1 MLEVRSAVTKALEEA
16 RAEKRIASSLE
27 ARVEVMG
34 PAAALG
40 ALREHAEADPAFPG
54 NLANLFIVSSARL
67 REAEGPLSVTVE
79 RASGAKCERCWT
91 YSERVGRLDVH
102 PGVCE
107 RCAKILETR

>member
-1 MLEVRSAVTKALEEA
+1 VTKALEEA

-27 ARVEVMG
+27 ARVEVKG
-34 PAAALG
+34 PAAALR
-40 ALREHAEADPAFPG
+40 ALREHAEADATFPG

-67 REAEGPLSVTVE
+67 RETEGAVSVTVE

-91 YSERVGRLDVH
+91 YSEKVGRLDVH